1 MLFTAPCPNSFFTE
15 NFYQF
20 ILIWNLSSGSVAQ
33 GSFWFLNSKYWFLN
47 RIPFKILKYLKILK
61 KSQASWITP
70 IYSSFQ
76 NQKEKLKIIC
86 SKSVNPSSKTKFTVP
101 YSVNRNLSRYWLFLT
116 MRNQKTSQN
125 EKEPIPS
132 KVIHT
137 QGVEIDL
144 KATICTRNNNFQN
157 KA

>member
-1 MLFTAPCPNSFFTE
+1 MS
-15 NFYQF
+15 
-20 ILIWNLSSGSVAQ
+20 
-33 GSFWFLNSKYWFLN
+33 
-47 RIPFKILKYLKILK
+47 RIPFKILIFYQQISEQSRKR
-61 KSQASWITP
+61 SHASWIP
-70 IYSSFQ
+70 LIYSSFQ

-86 SKSVNPSSKTKFTVP
+86 SKSVNSSSKTKFTVP

-116 MRNQKTSQN
+116 VRNQKISQN

-144 KATICTRNNNFQN
+144 KDTICTRNNNFQN
-157 KA
+157 KSLICFRILPVYQKCFNMNNGSMRTLVYI